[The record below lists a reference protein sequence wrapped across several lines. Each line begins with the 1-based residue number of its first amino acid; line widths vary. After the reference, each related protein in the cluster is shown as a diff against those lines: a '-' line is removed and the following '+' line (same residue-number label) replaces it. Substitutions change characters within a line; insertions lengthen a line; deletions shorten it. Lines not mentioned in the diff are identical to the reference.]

1 MYKILFTFG
10 TRPEAIKMASLIH
23 CLKKDHRFKVKVCV
37 TAQHRK
43 MLDQVLNLFEIKP
56 DFDLNLMKPNQNLNQ
71 LTASILIKIKPIF
84 KSFKPHLVLV
94 HGDTATT
101 LSTTIAS
108 YYDKI
113 DVGHVEAG
121 LRTGNIYSPW
131 PEEANRKLTSHITK
145 YHFAPTASSKENL
158 KKEGIFSKNIA
169 ITGNTVID
177 SLFWVIKKLKKN
189 KTIISELEKKFYFLK
204 KNKKLIL
211 VTGHRRESFG
221 EGFNE
226 ICVALGKLAHK
237 YPEVQIV
244 YPVHLNPNVQKPV
257 YKFLKKY
264 NNIFLLDPL
273 EYLEFVY
280 LMDRSYIIISD
291 SGGIQEEAPSLG
303 KPVLV
308 MREVT
313 ERPEAIKA
321 GTVKLVGTNSGRIFN
336 EAKKLLDNKS
346 IYNRIKFTHN
356 PYGNGTASK
365 KIKNFL
371 LKNLKK

>member
-1 MYKILFTFG
+1 
-10 TRPEAIKMASLIH
+10 MASLIH

-43 MLDQVLNLFEIKP
+43 MLDQVLSLFEIKP

-84 KSFKPHLVLV
+84 KTFKPDLVLV

-113 DVGHVEAG
+113 PVGHVEAG
-121 LRTGNIYSPW
+121 LRTGDIYSPW
-131 PEEANRKLTSHITK
+131 PEEANRRLTSHIAK
-145 YHFAPTASSKENL
+145 YHFAPTASSKKNL
-158 KKEGIFSKNIA
+158 KNEGIFLKNIA

-177 SLFWVIKKLKKN
+177 SLLWVIKKLKKN
-189 KTIISELEKKFYFLK
+189 KTTINKLEKKFYFLK
-204 KNKKLIL
+204 KDKKLIL

-221 EGFNE
+221 EGFNQ
-226 ICVALGKLAHK
+226 ICIALGKLAHK
-237 YPEVQIV
+237 YPEVQII

-257 YKFLKKY
+257 YKFLKKHH
-264 NNIFLLDPL
+264 NIFLLDPL

-280 LMDRSYIIISD
+280 LMNRSYIIISD

-303 KPVLV
+303 KPVIV
-308 MREVT
+308 MRQNT
-313 ERPEAIKA
+313 ERTEALKS
-321 GTVKLVGTNSGRIFN
+321 GTVILVGSNKEKIVETVNRLLKNSAEYKMMSEIQ
-336 EAKKLLDNKS
+336 
-346 IYNRIKFTHN
+346 N
-356 PYGNGTASK
+356 PYGDGLASK
-365 KIKNFL
+365 KIFKIL
-371 LKNLKK
+371 SKESIC